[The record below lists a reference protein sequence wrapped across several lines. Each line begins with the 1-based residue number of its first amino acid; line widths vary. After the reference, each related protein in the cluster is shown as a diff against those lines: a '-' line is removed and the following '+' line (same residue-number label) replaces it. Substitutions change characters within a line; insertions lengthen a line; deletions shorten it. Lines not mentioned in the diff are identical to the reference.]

1 MPLPW
6 KKQKRSRISRI
17 VADLQSSPKRG
28 GSLVVQTGFPT
39 SLIDLFVQNRDRLN
53 KNKKKKN
60 KKEKSPSNENDIP
73 SSPVEI
79 QQEIQADP
87 ALLISPTPSGSVSFG
102 VDEDLTPLKLKEAE
116 VSEVCSKEDQVVKN
130 FGVVLKVMFMGVV
143 VVLGFMSTKRLAVC
157 ITFSAFLL
165 IIADYLCK
173 RSCFFSARPALESL
187 VQRVQKGLL
196 VIKNIKTCEAVNGV
210 VEEVIGD
217 GAESKSVIDEI
228 QIVETSFVVDD
239 SNEIVSVGP
248 EIDCFEDEAKKAA
261 KEVVVDGSQVLVCTD
276 ESSKGCSRKGKAKKI
291 FKKLVPKRLRNLK
304 KEKKA
309 KRMME
314 EESISEGS
322 SNLGD
327 EYGTL
332 GSGVDEEKEDG
343 IGKDQNQSVRKLN
356 SLEEEEELGGDGNSS
371 IDQVSRAGNE
381 SAVIGERKEGSLGY
395 ITLLVIVLSGL
406 AGGKVVALTIT
417 ISWCFILKFLKFIGN
432 RRSVNVS

>member
-6 KKQKRSRISRI
+6 KKQKGSRISRI

-53 KNKKKKN
+53 KNKKKK
-60 KKEKSPSNENDIP
+60 KKRGKSPSNENDIP
-73 SSPVEI
+73 GSPVEI

-87 ALLISPTPSGSVSFG
+87 ALSISPTPSGSVSFG
-102 VDEDLTPLKLKEAE
+102 VEEDLTPLKLKEAE
-116 VSEVCSKEDQVVKN
+116 VTEVRSEEDQVVKN
-130 FGVVLKVMFMGVV
+130 FGAVLKVVFLGVV
-143 VVLGFMSTKRLAVC
+143 AVLGFMSTKRLAVC

-165 IIADYLCK
+165 IVADYLCK

-210 VEEVIGD
+210 VEEVGGG

-248 EIDCFEDEAKKAA
+248 EIDCFEDEVKKAA
-261 KEVVVDGSQVLVCTD
+261 NKEVVVDGSQVLVCTD
-276 ESSKGCSRKGKAKKI
+276 ESSKGCSRRGKAKRI

-304 KEKKA
+304 KEKKG

-314 EESISEGS
+314 EESISEAS

-327 EYGTL
+327 EYDTL
-332 GSGVDEEKEDG
+332 GSGVDEEKEDDG

-356 SLEEEEELGGDGNSS
+356 SLEEEELGGDGNSS
-371 IDQVSRAGNE
+371 NDQVSRAGNE

-395 ITLLVIVLSGL
+395 ITLLLIVLAGL

-417 ISWCFILKFLKFIGN
+417 ISWCFILKFIGN
-432 RRSVNVS
+432 RRRSVNVS

>member
-6 KKQKRSRISRI
+6 KKQKGSRISRI

-53 KNKKKKN
+53 KNKKRK
-60 KKEKSPSNENDIP
+60 KKEKSPSYENDIP

-87 ALLISPTPSGSVSFG
+87 ALPISPTPSGSVSFG

-130 FGVVLKVMFMGVV
+130 FGVVLKIVFMGVV

-210 VEEVIGD
+210 AEEVIGG

-276 ESSKGCSRKGKAKKI
+276 ESSKGCSRKGKAKRI
-291 FKKLVPKRLRNLK
+291 FKKLVPKRLRNLR
-304 KEKKA
+304 KEKKG

-314 EESISEGS
+314 EESISEAS

-327 EYGTL
+327 EYDTL

-343 IGKDQNQSVRKLN
+343 IGNDQNQSVRKLN
-356 SLEEEEELGGDGNSS
+356 SLEEEELGGDGNCS

-395 ITLLVIVLSGL
+395 ITLLLIVLAGL

-417 ISWCFILKFLKFIGN
+417 ISWCFILKFFKFIGN
-432 RRSVNVS
+432 RRRSVNAS

>member
-6 KKQKRSRISRI
+6 KKQKGSRISRI

-53 KNKKKKN
+53 KNKEKKK
-60 KKEKSPSNENDIP
+60 KKKKKQENSSSNEDDIP

-87 ALLISPTPSGSVSFG
+87 ALSISPTPSGSVSFG

-116 VSEVCSKEDQVVKN
+116 VNEVCSKEDKN
-130 FGVVLKVMFMGVV
+130 FGVVLKVMFLAVV
-143 VVLGFMSTKRLAVC
+143 VVLGFMSTKLLAVC

-173 RSCFFSARPALESL
+173 RSCFLSVRPALESL

-196 VIKNIKTCEAVNGV
+196 VVKNTKTCEAVNGV
-210 VEEVIGD
+210 VEEVIGG

-248 EIDCFEDEAKKAA
+248 EIEEEAKKAA
-261 KEVVVDGSQVLVCTD
+261 KKEVVDGSLVLVCTD
-276 ESSKGCSRKGKAKKI
+276 ESSKGCSRRGKAKKI

-304 KEKKA
+304 KEKKG

-314 EESISEGS
+314 EESISEAS

-327 EYGTL
+327 EYDTL
-332 GSGVDEEKEDG
+332 GSVVDEEKADG
-343 IGKDQNQSVRKLN
+343 IGKDQNRSVCKLS
-356 SLEEEEELGGDGNSS
+356 SLEEEELGGDKNSS
-371 IDQVSRAGNE
+371 IDQVSRAGDV
-381 SAVIGERKEGSLGY
+381 SAAIGGRKEGSLGY
-395 ITLLVIVLSGL
+395 ITLLVIVLAGL

-432 RRSVNVS
+432 RRRSVNVS

>member
-6 KKQKRSRISRI
+6 KKQKGSRISRI

-53 KNKKKKN
+53 KNKKKK
-60 KKEKSPSNENDIP
+60 KKKKQENSSSNEDDIP

-87 ALLISPTPSGSVSFG
+87 ALSISPTSSGSVSFG

-116 VSEVCSKEDQVVKN
+116 VNEVCSKEDKN
-130 FGVVLKVMFMGVV
+130 FGVVLKVMFVAVV

-173 RSCFFSARPALESL
+173 RSCFLSVRPALESL
-187 VQRVQKGLL
+187 VQRVQKGLSI
-196 VIKNIKTCEAVNGV
+196 IKNIKTCEAVN
-210 VEEVIGD
+210 
-217 GAESKSVIDEI
+217 
-228 QIVETSFVVDD
+228 ETSFVVDD

-248 EIDCFEDEAKKAA
+248 EIEEEAKKAA
-261 KEVVVDGSQVLVCTD
+261 EKEVVDGSQVLVCTD
-276 ESSKGCSRKGKAKKI
+276 ESSKGCSRRGKAKKI

-304 KEKKA
+304 KEKKG

-314 EESISEGS
+314 EESISEAS

-327 EYGTL
+327 EYDTL
-332 GSGVDEEKEDG
+332 GSVVDEEKEDG
-343 IGKDQNQSVRKLN
+343 IGKDQHQSVCKLS
-356 SLEEEEELGGDGNSS
+356 SLEEEELGGDKNSS
-371 IDQVSRAGNE
+371 IDQVSRAGDV
-381 SAVIGERKEGSLGY
+381 SAAIGGRKEGSLGY
-395 ITLLVIVLSGL
+395 ITLLVIALAGL
-406 AGGKVVALTIT
+406 AG
-417 ISWCFILKFLKFIGN
+417 
-432 RRSVNVS
+432 

>member
-6 KKQKRSRISRI
+6 KKQKGSRISRI

-53 KNKKKKN
+53 KNKNKKK
-60 KKEKSPSNENDIP
+60 KKKQEKSSSDEDDIP

-87 ALLISPTPSGSVSFG
+87 ALSISPTPSGSVSFG
-102 VDEDLTPLKLKEAE
+102 VNVDLTPLKLKEAE
-116 VSEVCSKEDQVVKN
+116 VNEICSKEVKN
-130 FGVVLKVMFMGVV
+130 FGVVLRVMFVVVV

-173 RSCFFSARPALESL
+173 RSCFLSVRPALESL

-196 VIKNIKTCEAVNGV
+196 VVKNTKTCEAVNGA
-210 VEEVIGD
+210 VEEVSGG

-261 KEVVVDGSQVLVCTD
+261 KKEVVDGSQVLVCTD
-276 ESSKGCSRKGKAKKI
+276 ESSKGCSRRGKAKKI

-304 KEKKA
+304 KEKKG

-314 EESISEGS
+314 EESISEAL

-327 EYGTL
+327 EYDTL
-332 GSGVDEEKEDG
+332 GSVVDEEKEDG

-356 SLEEEEELGGDGNSS
+356 SLEEEELGGDGNSS
-371 IDQVSRAGNE
+371 IDQVSRAGDE

-395 ITLLVIVLSGL
+395 ITLLVIVLAGL

-432 RRSVNVS
+432 RRRSVNVS